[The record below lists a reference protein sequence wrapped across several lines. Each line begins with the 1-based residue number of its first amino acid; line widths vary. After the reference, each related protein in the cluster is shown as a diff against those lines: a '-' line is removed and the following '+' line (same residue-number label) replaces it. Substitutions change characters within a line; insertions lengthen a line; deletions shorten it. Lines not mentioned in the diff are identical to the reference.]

1 MFPEAFLNKA
11 SQKAFHLAVQ
21 GHVPGAVDIAYLSRA
36 SILLTVLFF
45 SYATSFP
52 QIIYTQA
59 QKYPKVQVFNPLLH
73 TEIHV
78 FFSSM

>member
-11 SQKAFHLAVQ
+11 SQKASHLAVQ
-21 GHVPGAVDIAYLSRA
+21 GHVPGAVDIAYLRA
-36 SILLTVLFF
+36 SILLTILYF

-59 QKYPKVQVFNPLLH
+59 Q
-73 TEIHV
+73 
-78 FFSSM
+78 